1 MPEAISKAA
10 LIISANSEE
19 FTAGLDKAQAD
30 AQSFMGKLGSLFQSK
45 AGFLSSVMGKA
56 LTQMFGG
63 SSLSAASALTGGIAS
78 AAEAAKALVGHV
90 MEVASEIS
98 SASKQ
103 AKRLG
108 VDFGTLQA
116 LQLAGKSAGVGEMGD
131 ALDKLNKHIGQA
143 LEGNTQLREAFDK
156 LGVSTTDLRSKSLDE
171 VLAQMGEG
179 FQTVT
184 STAERAALAEQ
195 LAGRGQAEFV
205 EFLSRGKAAIED
217 AKQQTKELGTALSN
231 VEAADISKMNRP
243 FALLR
248 EGMRGLWMQITSAF
262 APLLEG
268 IGNFFLS
275 VRKFIEPVI
284 EAVKEIVTPIGEVI
298 GVAFTA
304 VGKVIGIFTPLLSS
318 IAKTISFL
326 MNGVKSLVS
335 FVVSVFNTITL
346 GIFDKPVEV
355 KVKPVVQDVQLKVAG
370 GNIDRLSEVFN
381 ENAEAIKK
389 AQKDV
394 LSVDWETALAKM
406 PEAAKAHIPEMKR
419 LEKEYADAVKD
430 LGKGGGLGYSIREL
444 FPFTTGVFGST
455 NNDEVRKRMQEL
467 DKQYSAVTDKAWLAM
482 KMHKEFEAQVKALR
496 KVQAESE
503 GVKFGQELSDNL
515 EEAAIKLGFLQRG
528 IVATTEQLKL
538 AKLEGRG
545 LSDGVAQRIAER
557 SQALNIAQDNL
568 KIEEMRIA
576 LTRES
581 DAIHAGLT
589 EKEAELNRLARE
601 GVDIAKAKDALK
613 RNELEKK
620 FGGEFNKTPLDKFR
634 QGLTD
639 IREAL
644 KRGVVNATGF
654 GKAMEDALTA
664 AEQALNIGK
673 LEAPNLMLEGG
684 REAAETIVRSQI
696 QGVGTSPEDRIK
708 SVLERSLEY
717 QKRQA
722 DLAGQLLDAVQ
733 RNGVI

>member
-1 MPEAISKAA
+1 MAEAISKAA

-63 SSLSAASALTGGIAS
+63 SSLSAASALTGGIA
-78 AAEAAKALVGHV
+78 AASEAAKALIGHV
-90 MEVASEIS
+90 MEVASEIG

-108 VDFGTLQA
+108 VDFATLQA

-143 LEGNTQLREAFDK
+143 LEGNSQLREAFDK

-179 FQTVT
+179 FATVT

-231 VEAADISKMNRP
+231 VEASNIAKMNKP
-243 FALLR
+243 FGLLS
-248 EGMRGLWMQITSAF
+248 EGMKGLWMQITSAF

-284 EAVKEIVTPIGEVI
+284 EAVKEIISPIGEFI
-298 GVAFTA
+298 GTAFTA
-304 VGKVIGIFTPLLSS
+304 IGKVLSIFTPILSS

-326 MNGVKSLVS
+326 MSGVKALVS

-370 GNIDRLSEVFN
+370 GNIDKLSEVFN

-394 LSVDWETALAKM
+394 LSIDWETALAKM

-430 LGKGGGLGYSIREL
+430 FQKGGVVGHTTREL
-444 FPFTTGVFGST
+444 FPVTTGFFGSK

-482 KMHKEFEAQVKALR
+482 KMHKEFEAQVKSLR

-515 EEAAIKLGFLQRG
+515 EEAEIKLGFLRRG
-528 IVATTEQLKL
+528 IIATTEQLKL

-620 FGGEFNKTPLDKFR
+620 FGGDFNKTPLDKFK
-634 QGLTD
+634 QGLGD

-673 LEAPNLMLEGG
+673 LEAPSVMLEGG

-696 QGVGTSPEDRIK
+696 QGIGQSPEDRIK

-717 QKRQA
+717 QKRQVDIGNA
-722 DLAGQLLDAVQ
+722 LLEAVQ